1 MHFLFNE
8 LQYAI
13 NKWTCHL
20 YIITIFIA
28 NLSCNANHPNDI
40 VLTLQWR
47 CSILALFIMGNVF
60 INYKYSWRAIR
71 PIACKNVLKRVIFQL
86 HIYHTRYIATY

>member
-13 NKWTCHL
+13 NITC
-20 YIITIFIA
+20 IFNITIFIA

-40 VLTLQWR
+40 VLTLNNTQ
-47 CSILALFIMGNVF
+47 FIMGNAF
-60 INYKYSWRAIR
+60 INYKYSRKAIR
-71 PIACKNVLKRVIFQL
+71 PESAL
-86 HIYHTRYIATY
+86 